1 MEDLSLHILDIAEN
15 SIRAG
20 ARNVDIRLV
29 ENKNNTMLILEIED
43 DGTGMDEETL
53 KDAMNPFFTTKGG
66 KKFGLG
72 LSLLSQSAQEAGGNV
87 TVKKRAVKGT
97 KIIATF
103 DKSNIDIKPTG
114 DINETMR
121 VLRAS
126 HPEINFSFKH
136 VIKNG
141 DTA

>member
-29 ENKNNTMLILEIED
+29 EHKNNTVLILEIED

-53 KDAMNPFFTTKGG
+53 KNAMNPFFTTKDG

-72 LSLLSQSAQEAGGNV
+72 LSLLSQSAQEAGGNM
-87 TVKKRAVKGT
+87 TVEKRAIKGT

-114 DINETMR
+114 DIKETMR
-121 VLRAS
+121 ILKTS
-126 HPEINFSFKH
+126 HPEINFSFEH